1 MWAGRSFEDVLTDIF
16 SSLPFSAGTAN
27 IPKNVRKKDIFYKII
42 KPVQSFN
49 GHKGDSIGTQVWRRF
64 MANKKCSSCNAP
76 LAEEGA
82 TEFKCPACGFE
93 IRRCYRCREQS
104 IPYLCQKCGLGGP

>member
-1 MWAGRSFEDVLTDIF
+1 
-16 SSLPFSAGTAN
+16 
-27 IPKNVRKKDIFYKII
+27 
-42 KPVQSFN
+42 
-49 GHKGDSIGTQVWRRF
+49 